1 MVDLPY
7 SREVD
12 VVLLL
17 ASSTHRYEGRPA
29 DGPLPPRD
37 TEPESRDHIEFRAGL
52 GVVGDRYFAKPAH
65 VHASVTVMA
74 AEQLDRV
81 ADELGT
87 GRMLDATATRRNIL
101 LRGVDVDGLRGATF
115 SLDTGAGP
123 VVFLA
128 NRPANPCA
136 WMNVMLA
143 EGAHKALRNRGGM
156 RLEPL
161 TDGSLKLGPAVMQA
175 SVPLGPA

>member
-1 MVDLPY
+1 MVDLQY

-29 DGPLPPRD
+29 DGPLPARD
-37 TEPESRDHIEFRAGL
+37 DEPESREHIEFRAGL
-52 GVVGDRYFAKPAH
+52 GVVGDRYFGKPAH

-81 ADELGT
+81 AEELGIE
-87 GRMLDATATRRNIL
+87 RMLDAAATRRNIL
-101 LRGVDVDGLRGATF
+101 LRGVAVDGLREATF
-115 SLDTGAGP
+115 SLDTGDGP

-128 NRPANPCA
+128 GRPANPCA
-136 WMNVMLA
+136 WMNIVLA
-143 EGAHKALRNRGGM
+143 DGAHTALRGRGGM

-161 TDGSLKLGPAVMQA
+161 TDGTLRLGAAVMRA
-175 SVPLGPA
+175 TVPLEPA